1 MNAQFDPEI
10 AAILEKSNSVSGKNP
25 LSLFVIVLCSN
36 LNISV

>member
-10 AAILEKSNSVSGKNP
+10 AAILEKSNSVSGKDP
-25 LSLFVIVLCSN
+25 ISWFVYILCSN